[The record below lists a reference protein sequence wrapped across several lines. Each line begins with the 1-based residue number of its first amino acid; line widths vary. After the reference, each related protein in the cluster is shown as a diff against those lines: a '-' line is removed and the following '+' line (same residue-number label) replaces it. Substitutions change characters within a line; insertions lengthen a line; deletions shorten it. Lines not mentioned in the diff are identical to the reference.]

1 MFSIEYKGLLV
12 IILSV
17 LVVLSLCFLVDQSL
31 HIRTYHTGGVI
42 IVALSIGFIFYTL
55 KVPLWGPSEDD
66 AYKFK
71 KLSGIILL
79 CVGGCLPALHADGL
93 IGRELYETWLLIAIT
108 LGNSCFI
115 SLWNGGLSQHL
126 VGAAA
131 SPIMWAFATHKI
143 NAFRYVFK
151 ALTGFMSALPNV
163 GLSWSVTVL
172 ASSVIWGHYGLKAIS
187 A

>member
-1 MFSIEYKGLLV
+1 MKITQEKQKMFSIEYKGLLV

-79 CVGGCLPALHADGL
+79 CVGCCLPALYADGL
-93 IGRELYETWLLIAIT
+93 IGRQLYETWLLIAIT
-108 LGNSCFI
+108 FGNSCFI

-143 NAFRYVFK
+143 NAFQYVLE
-151 ALTGFMSALPNV
+151 ALTGFMSALPNIAYL
-163 GLSWSVTVL
+163 GQ
-172 ASSVIWGHYGLKAIS
+172 
-187 A
+187 